1 MVFAVL
7 RRCVLSKIQV
17 GSLAEMKSLKFLLRC
32 VCALSPSGDSTWLEV
47 IVGFIIYVA
56 ISILYIVFTKLYN
69 WYLAILITIG
79 ICLAVVLIVIIIES
93 LIRFIKS
100 CFCKRK

>member
-1 MVFAVL
+1 
-7 RRCVLSKIQV
+7 
-17 GSLAEMKSLKFLLRC
+17 MKSLKFLLRC

-56 ISILYIVFTKLYN
+56 ISIFYTVFTKLYN
-69 WYLAILITIG
+69 WYLAILLTLG
-79 ICLAVVLIVIIIES
+79 ICLGVVLIVIIIES
-93 LIRFIKS
+93 LIRFIEF

>member
-32 VCALSPSGDSTWLEV
+32 IGALSPGGDSTWLEV

>member
-32 VCALSPSGDSTWLEV
+32 IGALSPGGDSTWLEV

-56 ISILYIVFTKLYN
+56 ISILYIVFTKLYS